1 MKKYLNPVQLFVLS
15 LVLLISSFA
24 QIPDGYKKGL
34 EFINKEDLKQFISVL
49 ADDSLKGRA
58 AGTEEN
64 LEAARFIAHRFYEL
78 GLVPAELK
86 NGRHFRPPLEDDE
99 NSPLIN
105 STKEVEPDYYDGYFQ
120 KFFILNTKLDVNN
133 SFKLIS
139 NFSNGSKE
147 IQYDYRNDF
156 IIDYKYPQN
165 LSLTSEVVFVGY
177 GIDNGPNNYC
187 DYKTSTGEKIDVQN
201 KIVLMLEGYPQ
212 QDDTLSIFNKN
223 KKGAVTYNVKK
234 KAAAAM
240 EKGAIAVLV
249 AKSPLKDLPPFVV
262 STEPLYN
269 SFSRD
274 NYTLPELKSNES
286 IPIIYI
292 NNNILHE
299 LFAGQLTNLKDQL
312 MKQESNLKSVSY
324 KLQKKVVQLE
334 IRFDNKLIPSEN
346 VAAFLEGTDPIL
358 KNEFIVVGAHFD
370 HVGLG
375 NYGAM
380 SKKNVGKVHNGADDN
395 ASGTAGMM
403 ELAETFSKCKPK
415 RSIVFI
421 AFNAEEMG
429 MLGSRYYA
437 YHSPLKNIEKTV
449 AMVNLDMISRN
460 DPKLVWAGGIFYSS
474 DMKKMVEEANK
485 EMGFEVLYNVGLL
498 TFASDQ
504 GPFIRKKI
512 PSLFFFAGLHDDY
525 HTPEDRTSKLEFNK
539 IENISK
545 LAFTTAWILANT
557 NELPKYRELSMEEKI
572 ELVKESSERQNKYK
586 SEKKQ

>member
-1 MKKYLNPVQLFVLS
+1 MKKYLNPVQLIVLS
-15 LVLLISSFA
+15 LVLFISSFA
-24 QIPDGYKKGL
+24 QIPEGYKKGL
-34 EFINKEDLKQFISVL
+34 DFINKEDLQQFISVL

-156 IIDYKYPQN
+156 IIDYKYPQS

-177 GIDNGPNNYC
+177 GIDSGPNNYS

-234 KAAAAM
+234 KAVAAM

-249 AKSPLKDLPPFVV
+249 AKSPLKDLPPFAV

-274 NYTLPELKSNES
+274 NYTLPELKSKES

-292 NNNILHE
+292 NNNILLE
-299 LFAGQLTNLKDQL
+299 LLAGQITNLKNQL
-312 MKQESNLKSVSY
+312 TRLESNPESFS
-324 KLQKKVVQLE
+324 QKVQNKVVQLD

-346 VAAFLEGTDPIL
+346 VVAFLEGTDPLL

-403 ELAETFSKCKPK
+403 ELAEAFSKCKPK

-437 YHSPLKNIEKTV
+437 SQSPLKNIEKTV

-525 HTPEDRTSKLEFNK
+525 HTPEDRTSKLDFNK

-545 LAFTTAWILANT
+545 LAFTTAWLLANT
-557 NELPKYRELSMEEKI
+557 HELPKYRELSMEEKI

-586 SEKKQ
+586 SGKKQ